1 MSEQPSVP
9 SDVLNDLTAPRSRL
23 IADAD
28 CVSFRTDDADGGG
41 IRNVVGI
48 RVIVRRERDRWAL
61 WFSLGITVGYA
72 LFDLAHRVM

>member
-48 RVIVRRERDRWAL
+48 RIVVRHSRDRWMA
-61 WFSLGITVGYA
+61 WFALGITVGYA
-72 LFDLAHRVM
+72 LFDIAHRVM